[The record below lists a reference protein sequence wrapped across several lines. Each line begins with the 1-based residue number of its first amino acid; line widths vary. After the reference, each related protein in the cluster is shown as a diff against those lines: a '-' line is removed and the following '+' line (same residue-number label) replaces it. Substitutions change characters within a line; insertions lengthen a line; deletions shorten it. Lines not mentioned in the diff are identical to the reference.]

1 MSILSVLHQIRLAY
15 QFTTSTNYF
24 LSYLT
29 IFFSFYQSDFVWIF
43 YLNFGLLTTDFMKE
57 LLERTEQLREQ
68 VEEKHQQGA
77 DTAAATLLSLFLK
90 LPIHPSVNK
99 RSALKVLSSYFI
111 GYGPLACK
119 STCRHIL
126 LFSPWFHSTRAVSLE
141 SNMRKPLFKDS
152 EDKG

>member
-1 MSILSVLHQIRLAY
+1 
-15 QFTTSTNYF
+15 
-24 LSYLT
+24 
-29 IFFSFYQSDFVWIF
+29 
-43 YLNFGLLTTDFMKE
+43 MKE

-126 LFSPWFHSTRAVSLE
+126 LFSPWFHSTQGPSHLSLICVNLYLKTVKIKARQVRCQKKWFA
-141 SNMRKPLFKDS
+141 SRTNLT
-152 EDKG
+152 